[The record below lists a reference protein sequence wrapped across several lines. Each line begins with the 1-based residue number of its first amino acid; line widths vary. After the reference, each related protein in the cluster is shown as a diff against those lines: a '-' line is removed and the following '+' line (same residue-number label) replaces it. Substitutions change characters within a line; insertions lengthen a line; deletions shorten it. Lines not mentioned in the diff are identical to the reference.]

1 MSFEKSM
8 ETYLSFSAATQ
19 ANLRYAD
26 ILLALASR
34 CHTSLGRERALGRP
48 FFNALKEAQEAM
60 ALIEEARTLL
70 LEPLRLPFAELAD
83 GRECVERASKGAV
96 LAPAELLA
104 LMRALFVF
112 EQTSELLEEREA
124 LLPRLGRLGQYIP
137 VLSALATQLEKSLE
151 PSGDIRDTASPALYE
166 LRKRTRSL
174 HRSIKTKLDALLANP
189 KFAAALREN
198 YFSIRNNRYVVP
210 VQTQHQAEVPGIV
223 HNSSQTG
230 QTLFV
235 EPQALVSLG
244 NELSIAQAE
253 VENEERRILAEL
265 SAKLG
270 AHAHALLAGFGA
282 CAQLD
287 EAQAAALLAEDMQA
301 ACPNLQE
308 PSQELRLWRLRHPLL
323 LLQNTQVVA
332 NDALLE
338 NPARALVISGP
349 NAGGK
354 TVTLTAVGLCALMV
368 RAGLPI
374 PVEANSHMPFYPAV
388 HALVGDA
395 QDLSLGLSTFSAHI
409 KALSEICDKATP
421 HSLVLIDEIAAGTAP
436 REGAALATA
445 ILEALLEKSAHVFVT
460 THLEELKALAHVDK
474 RLCNARVG
482 FDESGMLP
490 TYRLHLGSAGS
501 SSAVDIA
508 RRVGLAGAICDRA
521 HALSQNSGSALSTAL
536 AQVAAAKDA
545 AFEERQAASKEREAA
560 QKLRAELEAKLEEA
574 TKQRKAEEVKFRQAL
589 KAELEFAKQQIA
601 KLMEALREEK
611 NAKRLQAAQT
621 EVYERIQEQ
630 QHRLH
635 VAKHPAPPSSFQ
647 EAPLVVGA
655 MAFFPPWGIPV
666 EVVELGDKYA
676 HIAAGMLRSRVALS
690 ELHPVSAKPKA
701 SSASSSGALAG
712 EEEEAFSSRRCDVR
726 GMRQEDALR
735 MLEQFLDKAMR
746 AAEECVWVI
755 HGHGTGALKTALRKY
770 LSASPYAKS
779 FRPGEAGEGGDGATV
794 VYLSG

>member
-1 MSFEKSM
+1 
-8 ETYLSFSAATQ
+8 LSFSTTTQ

-26 ILLALASR
+26 VLSALASR
-34 CHTSLGRERALGRP
+34 CQTSLGRERALGRP
-48 FFNALKEAQEAM
+48 FLHALEEAQEAM
-60 ALIEEARTLL
+60 ALIEEARGLL
-70 LEPLRLPFAELAD
+70 REPLHLPFADLAD
-83 GRECVERASKGAV
+83 GREWVERASKGAV

-112 EQTSELLEEREA
+112 EQTSELLEERQA
-124 LLPRLGRLGQYIP
+124 HVPRLGRLGQYIP

-151 PSGDIRDTASPALYE
+151 PSGDIRDSASPALYE

-174 HRSIKTKLDALLANP
+174 HRSIKTKLDTLLANP

-210 VQTQHQAEVPGIV
+210 VHTQHQAEVPGIV

-244 NELSIAQAE
+244 NELAIAQAE

-301 ACPNLQE
+301 ACPTLRE
-308 PSQELRLWRLRHPLL
+308 ASPSQELGLYGLRHPLL
-323 LLQNTQVVA
+323 LLHNTHVVA
-332 NDALLE
+332 NHALLE
-338 NPARALVISGP
+338 SPARALVISGP

-374 PVEANSHMPFYPAV
+374 PVEATSHMPFYPSV

-409 KALSEICDKATP
+409 KALSAICDNATP

-482 FDESGMLP
+482 FDENGMLP

-508 RRVGLAGAICDRA
+508 RRVGLAKAICERA

-536 AQVAAAKDA
+536 AEVAAAKDA
-545 AFEERQAASKEREAA
+545 AYEEKQAAFAEKQAA

-574 TKQRKAEEVKFRQAL
+574 TKQRKAEEVQFRQAL
-589 KAELEFAKQQIA
+589 KVELEFAKRHIA
-601 KLMEALREEK
+601 QLLEALREEK

-621 EVYERIQEQ
+621 EVYERIVEQ
-630 QHRLH
+630 QHKLH
-635 VAKHPAPPSSFQ
+635 VAKHPLPPQSL
-647 EAPLVVGA
+647 EASPFAVGA
-655 MAFFPPWGIPV
+655 MAFFPPWGVPV
-666 EVVELGDKYA
+666 EVVEISDKHA
-676 HIAAGMLRSRVALS
+676 HIVAGVLRSRVALS
-690 ELHPVSAKPKA
+690 ELLPVSAKGKASAA
-701 SSASSSGALAG
+701 SSARALAG
-712 EEEEAFSSRRCDVR
+712 EEEEEAASSARCDVR

-735 MLEQFLDKAMR
+735 VLEQFLDKAMR
-746 AAEECVWVI
+746 AAEECVWVV

-770 LSASPYAKS
+770 LSTSPYAKS
-779 FRPGEAGEGGDGATV
+779 FRAGEAGEGGDGVTV
-794 VYLSG
+794 VYMGG

>member
-1 MSFEKSM
+1 MSFSP
-8 ETYLSFSAATQ
+8 STQ
-19 ANLRYAD
+19 ANLRYD
-26 ILLALASR
+26 NILGALALR
-34 CHTSLGRERALGRP
+34 CQTSLGQERALKRP
-48 FFNALKEAQEAM
+48 FLDTLEEAQEAM

-70 LEPLRLPFAELAD
+70 REPLCLPLGDLSD
-83 GRECVERASKGAV
+83 GREWVERAAKGAV
-96 LAPAELLA
+96 LDSKELLS

-112 EQTSELLEEREA
+112 EQTSELLEARETH
-124 LLPRLGRLGQYIP
+124 LPRLGMLGQNIP
-137 VLSALATQLEKSLE
+137 VLSTLATQLEKSIELN
-151 PSGDIRDTASPALYE
+151 GDIRDTASEALYE
-166 LRKRTRSL
+166 LRKRTRAL
-174 HRSIKTKLDALLANP
+174 HRSIKAKLEALLANP
-189 KFAAALREN
+189 KFAATLREN

-230 QTLFV
+230 QTLFI

-244 NELSIAQAE
+244 NELAIAQAE

-270 AHAHALLAGFGA
+270 AHAHALLDGFQA

-287 EAQAAALLAEDMQA
+287 EAQAAAILANEMQA
-301 ACPNLQE
+301 ASPKLE
-308 PSQELRLWRLRHPLL
+308 APSENQKLCLYCLRHPLL
-323 LLQNTQVVA
+323 LLQNTDVIA

-338 NPARALVISGP
+338 NPARVLVISGP

-374 PVEANSHMPFYPAV
+374 PVQAASVMPFYPSV

-409 KALSEICDKATP
+409 TALSHICDNAKP

-474 RLCNARVG
+474 RLGNARVG
-482 FDESGMLP
+482 FDDNGMLP
-490 TYRLHLGSAGS
+490 TYKLHLGSAGS
-501 SSAVDIA
+501 SSAIDIA
-508 RRVGLAGAICDRA
+508 RRVGLAQHICDRA

-536 AQVAAAKDA
+536 SEVAAAKDA
-545 AFEERQAASKEREAA
+545 AFAERQAASKEREAT
-560 QKLRAELEAKLEEA
+560 QQLRAQLEEKLEEA
-574 TKQRKAEEVKFRQAL
+574 KNQRATDEVKFRQAL
-589 KAELEFAKQQIA
+589 KAELEFAKQHIA
-601 KLMEALREEK
+601 KLLEALREEK

-630 QHRLH
+630 QHKLH
-635 VAKHPAPPSSFQ
+635 LAKYPAPPQSLLG
-647 EAPLVVGA
+647 APLEVGST
-655 MAFFPPWGIPV
+655 AFFPPWGVLV
-666 EVVELGDKYA
+666 EVVEVSDKHA
-676 HIAAGMLRSRVALS
+676 TIAAGMLRSRVALS
-690 ELHPVSAKPKA
+690 ELFSSAASAKP
-701 SSASSSGALAG
+701 SSASAAGAFAK
-712 EEEEAFSSRRCDVR
+712 EAEEASSSTRCDVR

-735 MLEQFLDKAMR
+735 VVEQFLDKAMR
-746 AAEECVWVI
+746 TEEACVWVV

-770 LSASPYAKS
+770 LSTSPYAKS
-779 FRPGEAGEGGDGATV
+779 FRAGEAGEGGDGVTV
-794 VYLSG
+794 IYLS

>member
-1 MSFEKSM
+1 MS
-8 ETYLSFSAATQ
+8 LSPSTQ

-26 ILLALASR
+26 ILLALALR
-34 CHTSLGRERALGRP
+34 CQTSLGKERALTRP
-48 FFNALKEAQEAM
+48 FLDTLEEAREAM
-60 ALIEEARTLL
+60 ALIEEARHLL
-70 LEPLRLPFAELAD
+70 LEPLRLPFAELGD

-96 LAPAELLA
+96 LDSNELLG

-112 EQTSELLEEREA
+112 EQTAELLEEREEF
-124 LLPRLGRLGQYIP
+124 LPRMAMLGRLIP
-137 VLSALATQLEKSLE
+137 VLPAVATQLEKSIE
-151 PSGDIRDTASPALYE
+151 PNGDIRDSASEALYE
-166 LRKRTRSL
+166 LRKRTRAL
-174 HRSIKTKLDALLANP
+174 HRSIKTKLETLLTNP
-189 KFAAALREN
+189 KFSAALREN

-244 NELSIAQAE
+244 NELAIAQAE

-265 SAKLG
+265 SSKLG
-270 AHAHALLAGFGA
+270 AHADRLLAGFQA

-301 ACPNLQE
+301 APPHLWETAC
-308 PSQELRLWRLRHPLL
+308 SQELRLYRLRHPLL
-323 LLQNTQVVA
+323 LLQKTEVIA
-332 NDALLE
+332 NDTLLE
-338 NPARALVISGP
+338 APVRGLVISGP

-374 PVEANSHMPFYPAV
+374 PADSTSQMPFYPSV

-409 KALSEICDKATP
+409 KAISHICDNAQP

-445 ILEALLEKSAHVFVT
+445 ILEALLEKNAHIFVT

-474 RLCNARVG
+474 RLGNARVG
-482 FDESGMLP
+482 FDETGMLP
-490 TYRLHLGSAGS
+490 TYKLHLGSAGN
-501 SSAVDIA
+501 SSAIDIA
-508 RRVGLAGAICDRA
+508 RRVGLAKQLCDRA
-521 HALSQNSGSALSTAL
+521 SLLSQNSGSALSTAL
-536 AQVAAAKDA
+536 AEVAAAKDA
-545 AFEERQAASKEREAA
+545 AFAEKQAVSKERVAA
-560 QKLRAELEAKLEEA
+560 QKLRAELETKLEEA
-574 TKQRKAEEVKFRQAL
+574 KKQRTTDEVKFRQEL
-589 KAELEFAKQQIA
+589 KAELEFAKKHIA
-601 KLMEALREEK
+601 NLMEALRAEK

-635 VAKHPAPPSSFQ
+635 LAKHPTSSPTL
-647 EAPLVVGA
+647 ESSPLTVGSI
-655 MAFFPPWGIPV
+655 AFFPPWGIPV
-666 EVVELGDKYA
+666 EILEISDKQA
-676 HIAAGMLRSRVALS
+676 TIAAGMLRSRVALL
-690 ELHPVSAKPKA
+690 ELLPASATAK
-701 SSASSSGALAG
+701 SSTPSSSRAFAKEQEEASSSHT
-712 EEEEAFSSRRCDVR
+712 CDVR
-726 GMRQEDALR
+726 GMRQDEALR
-735 MLEQFLDKAMR
+735 TLEQFLDKAIR
-746 AAEECVWVI
+746 AATERVWVV

-770 LSASPYAKS
+770 LSTSPYAKS
-779 FRPGEAGEGGDGATV
+779 FRAGEAGEGGDGATLV
-794 VYLSG
+794 ELAL